1 MDNIE
6 DNNLSSNGRGG
17 ISQAIIVD
25 ALRTYPLEPAPP
37 ELLEGIMRE
46 VQDHPRSV
54 LNTEPFRLS
63 WFDFAISLFVA
74 TMVSMVLAIV
84 VYSPQMSVRFTS
96 LLLQILNIWRTL
108 RFGTFLYPW
117 GWLIILT
124 LVAGLL
130 ALAAGVMRREGQRLF
145 SSKLL

>member
-46 VQDHPRSV
+46 VQD
-54 LNTEPFRLS
+54 
-63 WFDFAISLFVA
+63 
-74 TMVSMVLAIV
+74 M
-84 VYSPQMSVRFTS
+84 
-96 LLLQILNIWRTL
+96 
-108 RFGTFLYPW
+108 
-117 GWLIILT
+117 
-124 LVAGLL
+124 
-130 ALAAGVMRREGQRLF
+130 
-145 SSKLL
+145 